1 MASRSSKNNSFR
13 RQNCNFKGASHFFVR
28 FFAFFYVKLPK
39 CYILSYV
46 QTDAT
51 TSKIVG
57 PTMLG
62 LNVTLNIWQ
71 FSNTEQQ
78 LPQTRNNMQPLD
90 ATYNIQQ
97 CWGLLACLLGA
108 LWRK

>member
-28 FFAFFYVKLPK
+28 FFAFFDVKLPK

-62 LNVTLNIWQ
+62 LLRPFERSSKHLTG
-71 FSNTEQQ
+71 F
-78 LPQTRNNMQPLD
+78 
-90 ATYNIQQ
+90 
-97 CWGLLACLLGA
+97 
-108 LWRK
+108 KH